1 MPSLTNLGRFSRVRL
16 FDYDVFDRI
25 VYLQLPRA
33 NGPLNASPHLHPI
46 LVRSLAAAAR
56 ASGASAGSGV
66 PLTI

>member
-33 NGPLNASPHLHPI
+33 NGPLRVLLYTFAQY
-46 LVRSLAAAAR
+46 
-56 ASGASAGSGV
+56 
-66 PLTI
+66 